1 MQYLDI
7 HLNSINLN
15 WLINCYNE
23 TTDKEKFFNSFFDKL
38 AGTNQLRNDII
49 SGKNESEIKK
59 SWQKDLKI
67 FLQIRQK
74 YLIYK

>member
-1 MQYLDI
+1 MLRNKFAILDI

-59 SWQKDLKI
+59 VGKKI
-67 FLQIRQK
+67 
-74 YLIYK
+74 

>member
-23 TTDKEKFFNSFFDKL
+23 TTDKEKFFNGFFDKL
-38 AGTNQLRNDII
+38 AGTNRLRNDII

-59 SWQKDLKI
+59 SWQKDLKS
-67 FLQIRQK
+67 FLQIREK